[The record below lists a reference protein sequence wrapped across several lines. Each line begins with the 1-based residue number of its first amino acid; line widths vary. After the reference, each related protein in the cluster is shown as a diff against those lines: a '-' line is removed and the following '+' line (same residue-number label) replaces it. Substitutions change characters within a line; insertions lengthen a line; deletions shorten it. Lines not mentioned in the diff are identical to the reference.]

1 LGDLGVGEALGDEP
15 QHLGLA
21 RRQLSEPLWAHG
33 ELWAEA
39 GELVDQPAGDGG
51 REERLAGGDDAHGLE
66 QVLGGDV
73 LEQKAAGAR
82 RERVVMPRLR
92 RSIPWLPLSTVM
104 LLAVA
109 VAVAATAGRIIEA
122 IVIAI
127 LLVPVL
133 AFLVLW
139 VIAWKRGQLGS
150 GTH

>member
-1 LGDLGVGEALGDEP
+1 
-15 QHLGLA
+15 
-21 RRQLSEPLWAHG
+21 
-33 ELWAEA
+33 
-39 GELVDQPAGDGG
+39 
-51 REERLAGGDDAHGLE
+51 
-66 QVLGGDV
+66 VLGGDV